1 MNMYLYTD
9 IDIFK
14 TRHQLFFLFVF
25 WNEEG
30 MGNLKKIKKRLWENF
45 GELFR
50 RTREAAGTPK
60 LGMGAKVGL
69 KNSFKNHLLIWL
81 LTTLQWEWTLEPMDM
96 CDGEESPQMKKTNLS
111 GSSCLLP
118 PFLSV
123 SFFLQP
129 LPLLLLCDGQFPDF
143 FGRDRQRRSLHF
155 SKFTLLPVSFP
166 RACLGL
172 TSRSSPV
179 EWRLTPLSVDYI
191 I

>member
-30 MGNLKKIKKRLWENF
+30 MGNLKKKKKKDS
-45 GELFR
+45 G
-50 RTREAAGTPK
+50 K
-60 LGMGAKVGL
+60 
-69 KNSFKNHLLIWL
+69 
-81 LTTLQWEWTLEPMDM
+81 TLESSLGGHERLRAHQNWAWEPKSGSKTALKTTSLFDYWHL
-96 CDGEESPQMKKTNLS
+96 CNGNGPSNRWTCVTERRVLRWKTNLS
-111 GSSCLLP
+111 GSSCLLL

-143 FGRDRQRRSLHF
+143 FGWDGQRRSLHF

-172 TSRSSPV
+172 TSQSSPV